1 MAIWKKEAIS
11 KEIIKALDTRYSCGP
26 LVSTIL
32 ARRGITEGED
42 ILYFLEDDL
51 RYQHNPFLFNE
62 MEDAVDRIMDA
73 KAEGEKVLIFGDRD
87 VDGITSTVLLYE
99 CLKDLGID
107 VSYRL
112 PKADEP
118 YGLNIQAIDDFAEK
132 YGSLII
138 TVDCGISNYDE
149 IQYAHEKGISV
160 IITDHHNPPE
170 KLPEDC
176 IIINP
181 KLEGEGYPFEHIS
194 GCAVAY
200 KLATALRFA
209 QSNAY
214 KQEICLLHVRPLK
227 DAYQIECI
235 KIQNMC
241 EKERLSETIV
251 PGLISI
257 SKTRLPEFLQGQQ
270 IFVWDEAIE
279 KKLLKDAFGAGIEF
293 NLYDI
298 QNDIASLIPSVKDLS
313 LLRLKQFSK
322 IARYHPEKN
331 TEIDV
336 FFNIF
341 ITFMQKLGDSKTKNN
356 NDLGLNKDESDLQL
370 LAIST
375 IADIM
380 PLKNENRLFVK
391 QALKTI
397 NEGRIRPG
405 LQELMAR
412 QNLLGK
418 KITST
423 DIAWSITPALN
434 ATGRLGSPEISLEL
448 LLETEQ
454 KKRNE
459 ICESIIEINNKRKEL
474 GNEAWGYAENA
485 IFKSLDDYH
494 QNIVVIYDERIH
506 RGVTGIIAARV
517 SQLSNRPAFILTSLE
532 DSIIGSVRS
541 NKNLEVMPILNQCSD
556 LFTNFGGHAFAAG
569 FGLEKEKLPELL
581 NRLKTISRNL
591 EISDVEESL
600 AIDAQ
605 LQEKHLTQ
613 EILKTIDLFEPYGEE
628 NPPLLFASDKLKI
641 LNADILGKVEPF
653 HLKLTLAVDKTKWPA
668 LFWRESKRLKRD
680 FDTGDKINLAYT
692 ISRNTFNGMESLQ
705 MIVSDIQKL

>member
-112 PKADEP
+112 PKDDEP
-118 YGLNIQAIDDFAEK
+118 YGLNIQAIDDFAEN

-160 IITDHHNPPE
+160 IITDHHTPPE

-181 KLEGEGYPFEHIS
+181 KMEGEDYPFEHIS

-209 QSNAY
+209 QSDAY

-241 EKERLSETIV
+241 EKERLSETVV

-581 NRLKTISRNL
+581 NRLKTISSNL

-628 NPPLLFASDKLKI
+628 NPPLLFISNKLKI

-653 HLKLTLAVDKTKWPA
+653 HLKLTLAVAQTKWPA

-705 MIVSDIQKL
+705 MIISDIQKP